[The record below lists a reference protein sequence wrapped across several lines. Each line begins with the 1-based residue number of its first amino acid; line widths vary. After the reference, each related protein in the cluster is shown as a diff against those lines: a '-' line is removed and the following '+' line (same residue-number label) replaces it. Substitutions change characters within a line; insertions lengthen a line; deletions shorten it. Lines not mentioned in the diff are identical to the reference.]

1 MVIQHGVDAW
11 KRIAEELNLK
21 STKEAIFEFLRIE
34 DQIVLEAKKYL
45 VDYAKDLN
53 EENQEEINVGEI
65 QQKYLEIEPYS

>member
-1 MVIQHGVDAW
+1 MEAW

-21 STKEAIFEFLRIE
+21 SSKEAIFEFLRIE

-53 EENQEEINVGEI
+53 EENGEEMNVEEI
-65 QQKYLEIEPYS
+65 

>member
-1 MVIQHGVDAW
+1 MVVQHGVEAW

-21 STKEAIFEFLRIE
+21 SSKEAIFEFLRIE

-53 EENQEEINVGEI
+53 EENGEEMNVEEI
-65 QQKYLEIEPYS
+65 

>member
-1 MVIQHGVDAW
+1 MEAW

-21 STKEAIFEFLRIE
+21 SSKEAIFEFLRIE

-53 EENQEEINVGEI
+53 
-65 QQKYLEIEPYS
+65 

>member
-21 STKEAIFEFLRIE
+21 SAKEAIFEFLRIE

-53 EENQEEINVGEI
+53 EEN
-65 QQKYLEIEPYS
+65 

>member
-1 MVIQHGVDAW
+1 MVVQNGVEAW

-21 STKEAIFEFLRIE
+21 SSKEAIFEFLRIE

-53 EENQEEINVGEI
+53 EENGEEMNVEEI
-65 QQKYLEIEPYS
+65 